1 MVQPATTTNTFL
13 SFLFKAVA
21 PAVFKRVYRKFAAGI
36 QAYLWDNILMHNQFS
51 LAGGKQFTADIDEM
65 WNVSR
70 RYIGDPEASMKRVKA
85 ACVLLTLE
93 EGQEEGKL
101 GLKEVVQRV
110 FEDNEKARVI
120 LEELELVGCVSISEA
135 RGVLQRRVE
144 AWA

>member
-1 MVQPATTTNTFL
+1 
-13 SFLFKAVA
+13 
-21 PAVFKRVYRKFAAGI
+21 
-36 QAYLWDNILMHNQFS
+36 MHNQFS
-51 LAGGKQFTADIDEM
+51 LAGGKQFTADIDEL